1 MEEEG
6 RFTMEQEKEKK
17 KRQLRWSMIVMLTIC
32 WFLPLMLLSIIM
44 IFIVNGKIN
53 RQLMQT
59 IETSADQAIDICQ
72 IRVNEAMAASKDASY
87 LPEIKDSYE
96 EYRKNGDVKKLHHEV
111 KLFLQQHYRYNS
123 DFMMTVLYFVD
134 RPDDLFYTYQSPR
147 LTYAEVRDFQK
158 NAQEEVA
165 AIAEDLDTGIA
176 FVNINGKS
184 YMVRNIVNTSFK
196 PIAVLVMELD
206 LNHMFGSLK
215 SIWGYE
221 KGDVFIDGNSML
233 GVYEEEPYEGAPNV
247 RNMKDALYYHGKKG
261 SYVYKRLESG
271 RHRIT
276 YGVTLDSDAIAE
288 EAFLGRTLL
297 FLIVIFMIPL
307 IFVVFYFFD
316 KHVNKP
322 IASLRKAFKEIGEE
336 KYGYKITDE
345 NLDEEFDALKNKF
358 NNMSDRLQYL
368 FEKIYL
374 EELALRDANIMALQ
388 SQINPHFLNNTLEI
402 INWEA
407 RMNGNRKVSSMIE
420 ALSTMLEATM
430 NRKHV
435 QLIPLSEELS
445 YVDAYLYI
453 IAQRFGE
460 NFECRK
466 DIDESLLSVNVPR
479 LIIQPIIE
487 NAVEHG
493 MNIREGGQVFLRV
506 FRKEDKIYIEVTDN
520 GVLTG
525 KDKDKIYK
533 LLNEKKEE
541 GEQQPSLSLGIR
553 NVNERLKIIYGE
565 ECGLT
570 IVSNAQG
577 NTVSTII
584 VKMDQADGQ

>member
-1 MEEEG
+1 M
-6 RFTMEQEKEKK
+6 KEK
-17 KRQLRWSMIVMLTIC
+17 KRQLKWSMIAMLTIC
-32 WFLPLMLLSIIM
+32 WFLPLMFLSLVM
-44 IFIVNGKIN
+44 LFVVNGKIN
-53 RQLMQT
+53 RQLTQT

-72 IRVNEAMAASKDASY
+72 IRLNEAMSASKDASY

-96 EYRKNGDVKKLHHEV
+96 EYLQSGDVKKLHHDV
-111 KLFLQQHYRYNS
+111 KLFLQQQYRYNS
-123 DFMMTVLYFVD
+123 DFRMTVLYFVD
-134 RPDDLFYTYQSPR
+134 RPNDLFYTYQSPK
-147 LTYAEVRDFQK
+147 LTYAEVKDFQE
-158 NAQEEVA
+158 NAQKE
-165 AIAEDLDTGIA
+165 IAEIAEELDTNIA
-176 FVNINGKS
+176 FVNIGGKS
-184 YMVRNIVNTSFK
+184 YMVRNIVNSRFK

-233 GVYEEEPYEGAPNV
+233 NIYEEEPYEGAPEV
-247 RNMKDALYYHGKKG
+247 RNMEEAIYYHGG
-261 SYVYKRLESG
+261 ENAYVYKRMETG
-271 RHRIT
+271 RHRVT

-288 EAFLGRTLL
+288 EILLGRVLL
-297 FLIVIFMIPL
+297 LLVVVFMIPL
-307 IFVVFYFFD
+307 IIIVFYFFD

-322 IASLRKAFKEIGEE
+322 IASLRKAFQEIEKE
-336 KYGYKITDE
+336 KYGYKIEDE
-345 NLDEEFDALKNKF
+345 KLDEEFDVLKNKF
-358 NNMSDRLQYL
+358 NSMSDRLQYL

-430 NRKHV
+430 NRKNV

-453 IAQRFGE
+453 IGQRFGE
-460 NFECRK
+460 NFSCSKE
-466 DIDESLLSVNVPR
+466 IDESLLSVKVPR

-493 MNIREGGQVFLRV
+493 MNIREGGQVSLRV
-506 FRKEDKIYIEVTDN
+506 YRKADKVYIEVMDN

-525 KDKDKIYK
+525 KDKDRIFK
-533 LLNEKKEE
+533 LLNEKREE
-541 GEQQPSLSLGIR
+541 GEQQTSLSLGIR

-584 VKMDQADGQ
+584 VKMEQADGQ

>member
-1 MEEEG
+1 ME
-6 RFTMEQEKEKK
+6 KKKK

-32 WFLPLMLLSIIM
+32 WFLPLMLLSAIM
-44 IFIVNGKIN
+44 IFIVNGRIN
-53 RQLMQT
+53 RQLAQT

-96 EYRKNGDVKKLHHEV
+96 DYLKSGDVKKLHHDV

-123 DFMMTVLYFVD
+123 DFIMTMLYFTD
-134 RPDDLFYTYQSPR
+134 RPNDLFYTYQSSE
-147 LTYAEVRDFQK
+147 LTYAEVKNFRDNVK
-158 NAQEEVA
+158 GEVS
-165 AIAEDLDTGIA
+165 AIAEELDTGIA

-184 YMVRNIVNTSFK
+184 YMVRNIVNTSFQ

-221 KGDVFIDGNSML
+221 KGDVFIDGNSMF
-233 GVYEEEPYEGAPNV
+233 GVYEEEPYEGAPNI
-247 RNMKDALYYHGKKG
+247 RNMKDVLYYHGRKG
-261 SYVYKRLESG
+261 SYIYKRMESG

-276 YGVTLDSDAIAE
+276 YGVTLDSEAIAE
-288 EAFLGRTLL
+288 EILLGRTLL
-297 FLIVIFMIPL
+297 FLFVIFMIPL
-307 IFVVFYFFD
+307 IVVVFYFFD
-316 KHVNKP
+316 RHVNKP
-322 IASLRKAFKEIGEE
+322 VASLRKAFQEIEKE
-336 KYGYKITDE
+336 KYGYKIEDE
-345 NLDEEFDALKNKF
+345 KMDEEFDVLKNKF
-358 NNMSDRLQYL
+358 NSMSDRLKYL

-430 NRKHV
+430 NRKNI

-453 IAQRFGE
+453 IGQRFGE
-460 NFECRK
+460 NFSCRK
-466 DIDESLLSVNVPR
+466 DIDESLLSVKVPR

-493 MNIREGGQVFLRV
+493 MNIREGGQVSLRV
-506 FRKEDKIYIEVTDN
+506 FERDDKLYIEVMDN

-541 GEQQPSLSLGIR
+541 ADKQSSLSLGIR

-584 VKMDQADGQ
+584 VKTELADGQ

>member
-1 MEEEG
+1 M
-6 RFTMEQEKEKK
+6 EKEKK

-32 WFLPLMLLSIIM
+32 WFLPLMLLSAIM
-44 IFIVNGKIN
+44 IFIVNGRIN
-53 RQLMQT
+53 RQLAQT

-96 EYRKNGDVKKLHHEV
+96 NYLKSGDTKKLHHDV

-123 DFMMTVLYFVD
+123 DFIMTVLYFMD
-134 RPDDLFYTYQSPR
+134 RPNDLFYTYQSPE
-147 LTYAEVRDFQK
+147 LTYTEVKNFRDNVK
-158 NAQEEVA
+158 GEVS

-184 YMVRNIVNTSFK
+184 YMVRNIVNTSFQ

-221 KGDVFIDGNSML
+221 KGDVYIDGNSMF
-233 GVYEEEPYEGAPNV
+233 GVYEKEPYEGAPNI
-247 RNMKDALYYHGKKG
+247 RNMKEALYYHGGKG
-261 SYVYKRLESG
+261 SYIYKRMESG

-276 YGVTLDSDAIAE
+276 YGVTLDSEAIAE
-288 EAFLGRTLL
+288 EILLGRTLL
-297 FLIVIFMIPL
+297 FLIVIFLIPL
-307 IFVVFYFFD
+307 IVVVFYFFD
-316 KHVNKP
+316 RHVNKP
-322 IASLRKAFKEIGEE
+322 IASLRKAFKQIGEE
-336 KYGYKITDE
+336 KYGYKIADE

-358 NNMSDRLQYL
+358 NSMSDRLKYL

-430 NRKHV
+430 NRKNI

-453 IAQRFGE
+453 IGQRFGE
-460 NFECRK
+460 NFSCRK
-466 DIDESLLSVNVPR
+466 DIDESLLSVKVPR

-493 MNIREGGQVFLRV
+493 MNIREGGQVSLRV
-506 FRKEDKIYIEVTDN
+506 FRRDDKLYIEVMDN

-533 LLNEKKEE
+533 LLNEKQEE
-541 GEQQPSLSLGIR
+541 ADKQSSLSLGIR

-584 VKMDQADGQ
+584 VKTELTDGQ

>member
-1 MEEEG
+1 M
-6 RFTMEQEKEKK
+6 EKEKK

-32 WFLPLMLLSIIM
+32 WFLPLMLLSAIM
-44 IFIVNGKIN
+44 IFIVNGRIN
-53 RQLMQT
+53 RQLAQT

-96 EYRKNGDVKKLHHEV
+96 DYLKSGDVKKLHHDV

-123 DFMMTVLYFVD
+123 DFIMTMLYFTD
-134 RPDDLFYTYQSPR
+134 RPNDLFYTYQSSE
-147 LTYAEVRDFQK
+147 LTYAEVKNFRDNVK
-158 NAQEEVA
+158 GEVS
-165 AIAEDLDTGIA
+165 AIAEELDTGIA

-184 YMVRNIVNTSFK
+184 YMVRNIVNTSFQ

-221 KGDVFIDGNSML
+221 KGDVFIDGNSMF
-233 GVYEEEPYEGAPNV
+233 GVYEEEPYEGAPNI
-247 RNMKDALYYHGKKG
+247 RNMKDALYYHGRKG
-261 SYVYKRLESG
+261 SYIYKRMESG

-276 YGVTLDSDAIAE
+276 YGVTLDSEAIAE
-288 EAFLGRTLL
+288 EILLGRTLL
-297 FLIVIFMIPL
+297 FLFVIFMIPL
-307 IFVVFYFFD
+307 IVVVFYFFD
-316 KHVNKP
+316 RHVNKP
-322 IASLRKAFKEIGEE
+322 VASLRKAFQEIEKE
-336 KYGYKITDE
+336 KYGYKIEDE
-345 NLDEEFDALKNKF
+345 KMDEEFDVLKNKF
-358 NNMSDRLQYL
+358 NSMSDRLKYL

-430 NRKHV
+430 NRKNI

-453 IAQRFGE
+453 IGQRFGE
-460 NFECRK
+460 NFSCRK
-466 DIDESLLSVNVPR
+466 DIDESLLSVKVPR

-493 MNIREGGQVFLRV
+493 MNIREGGQVSLRV
-506 FRKEDKIYIEVTDN
+506 FRRDDKLYIEVMDN

-541 GEQQPSLSLGIR
+541 ADKQSSLSLGIR

-584 VKMDQADGQ
+584 VKTELADGQ